1 LKPRLKQNA
10 LSELSVQQ
18 GLPDGLTGQNEIF
31 TFLTVVALP
40 TSSQFFLISLTA
52 ESATFYAPVMTNLR
66 EFGKIQEILGKC
78 RKIQKYP
85 K

>member
-1 LKPRLKQNA
+1 MW
-10 LSELSVQQ
+10 
-18 GLPDGLTGQNEIF
+18 
-31 TFLTVVALP
+31 
-40 TSSQFFLISLTA
+40 LTA

-66 EFGKIQEILGKC
+66 EFGKIQEISGNF